1 MYLILTSFKKNV
13 NLVYVL
19 NYKQLGRKMEYKYS
33 NNQTLLSKHD
43 IHVIGVFSDKKLT
56 HIESILSK
64 ESLDNIKRI
73 IKTCNFSGKV
83 GDYRTIDDFHTKKQ
97 ILFFGLGEKQ
107 KYGPLVVKKTLIQ
120 IFKKILK
127 TNVSSVSISIDNLIT
142 HGQNEITLEMIISSI
157 ENSKY
162 TYKFNDEKNQLKL
175 KIVSILSKTKIPLKK
190 FNEILKVSLAI
201 SNGISLAKELG
212 NTPPNIC
219 TPTFLANSI
228 KKFKS
233 KYKSLK
239 IKVLDEPEM
248 RRLGMGAFLSVSK
261 GSKQPGKIVIIEH
274 MPIKSKN
281 PIVIVGKGI
290 TFDTGGISLKP
301 SPNMDEM
308 KYDMSGAGSVIG
320 VMKACAEMN
329 LKKNVVGVITS
340 AENMPGSQASRPGD
354 VVRTMSG
361 LKVEILNTDAEG
373 RLVLC
378 DAITYAKKYKPKYL
392 IDIATLTGA
401 CLVGLGKYPSGLFTN
416 DQTLADKIKISGDKT
431 GDRVWQL
438 PLYDDYFDEL
448 KTNFADIQNIGG
460 RYGGAITA
468 AAFLAKF
475 TQDIKWAHLDI
486 AGTAW
491 EVGPSKG
498 STGRPVDL
506 LIDFIR
512 SN

>member
-1 MYLILTSFKKNV
+1 
-13 NLVYVL
+13 
-19 NYKQLGRKMEYKYS
+19 MEYKYS
-33 NNQTLLSKHD
+33 NDQKILTKHD
-43 IHVIGVFSDKKLT
+43 VHLVGLFSDKKLS
-56 HIESILSK
+56 HIEGLVSK
-64 ESLDNIKRI
+64 ETLDNIKRI

-83 GDYRTIDDFHTKKQ
+83 NDHRTIDDFKSKKQ
-97 ILFFGLGEKQ
+97 LLLFGLGEKK
-107 KYGPLVVKKTLIQ
+107 KYGPLVIKKTLIQ
-120 IFKKILK
+120 IFKKLMQ
-127 TNVSSVSISIDNLIT
+127 TNMSSVSISLDNLIT
-142 HGQNEITLEMIISSI
+142 NGKNEVTLEMILSSI
-157 ENSKY
+157 ENSRY
-162 TYKFNDEKNQLKL
+162 VYKFKTEKNQT
-175 KIVSILSKTKIPLKK
+175 KIKTVSILSKKEVSSKN
-190 FNEILKVSLAI
+190 FSQILKTSLAI

-219 TPTFLANSI
+219 TPTFLASSI
-228 KKFKS
+228 KKMKS
-233 KYKSLK
+233 KHKSLK
-239 IKVLDEPEM
+239 VKVIDEPEM
-248 RRLGMGAFLSVSK
+248 KRLGMGAFLSVSK

-274 MPIKSKN
+274 MPIKSQN

-301 SPNMDEM
+301 SPNMGEM

-354 VVRTMSG
+354 VVQTMSG

-416 DQTLADKIKISGDKT
+416 NQTLANKIMASGDRT

-491 EVGPSKG
+491 EVGPNKG

>member
-1 MYLILTSFKKNV
+1 
-13 NLVYVL
+13 
-19 NYKQLGRKMEYKYS
+19 MEYKYS
-33 NNQTLLSKHD
+33 IDQRILTKHD
-43 IHVIGVFSDKKLT
+43 VHLVGLFSDKKLS
-56 HIESILSK
+56 HIEGLVSK
-64 ESLDNIKRI
+64 ETLDNIKRI

-83 GDYRTIDDFHTKKQ
+83 NDHRTIDDFKSKKQ
-97 ILFFGLGEKQ
+97 LLLFGLGEKK
-107 KYGPLVVKKTLIQ
+107 KYGPLVIKKTLIQ
-120 IFKKILK
+120 IFKKLMQ
-127 TNVSSVSISIDNLIT
+127 TNMSSVSISLDNLIT
-142 HGQNEITLEMIISSI
+142 NGKNEVTLEMILSSI
-157 ENSKY
+157 ENSRY
-162 TYKFNDEKNQLKL
+162 VYKFKTEKNQT
-175 KIVSILSKTKIPLKK
+175 KIKTVSILSKKEVSSKN
-190 FNEILKVSLAI
+190 FSQILKTSLAI

-219 TPTFLANSI
+219 TPTFLASSI
-228 KKFKS
+228 KKMKS
-233 KYKSLK
+233 KHKSLK
-239 IKVLDEPEM
+239 VKVIDEPEM
-248 RRLGMGAFLSVSK
+248 KRLGMGAFLSVSK

-274 MPIKSKN
+274 MPIKSQN

-354 VVRTMSG
+354 VVQTMSG

-416 DQTLADKIKISGDKT
+416 NQTLANKIMASGDRT

-438 PLYDDYFDEL
+438 TLYDDYFDEL
-448 KTNFADIQNIGG
+448 KTNCADIQNIGG

-491 EVGPSKG
+491 EVGPNKG

>member
-1 MYLILTSFKKNV
+1 
-13 NLVYVL
+13 
-19 NYKQLGRKMEYKYS
+19 MEYKYS
-33 NNQTLLSKHD
+33 IDQRILTKHD
-43 IHVIGVFSDKKLT
+43 VHLVGLFSDKKLS
-56 HIESILSK
+56 HIEGLVSK
-64 ESLDNIKRI
+64 ETLDNIKRI

-83 GDYRTIDDFHTKKQ
+83 NDHRTIDDFKSKKQ
-97 ILFFGLGEKQ
+97 LLLFGLGEKK
-107 KYGPLVVKKTLIQ
+107 KYGPLVIKKTLIQ
-120 IFKKILK
+120 IFKKLMQ
-127 TNVSSVSISIDNLIT
+127 TNMSSVSISLDNLIT
-142 HGQNEITLEMIISSI
+142 NGKNEVTLEMILSSI
-157 ENSKY
+157 ENSRY
-162 TYKFNDEKNQLKL
+162 VYKFKTEKNQT
-175 KIVSILSKTKIPLKK
+175 KIKTVSILSKKEVSSKN
-190 FNEILKVSLAI
+190 FSQILKTSLAI

-219 TPTFLANSI
+219 TPTFLASSI
-228 KKFKS
+228 KKMKS
-233 KYKSLK
+233 KHKSLK
-239 IKVLDEPEM
+239 VKVIDEPEM
-248 RRLGMGAFLSVSK
+248 KRLGMGAFLSVSK

-274 MPIKSKN
+274 MPIKSQN

-354 VVRTMSG
+354 VVQTMSG

-416 DQTLADKIKISGDKT
+416 NQTLANKIIASGDRT

-491 EVGPSKG
+491 EVGPNKG

>member
-1 MYLILTSFKKNV
+1 
-13 NLVYVL
+13 
-19 NYKQLGRKMEYKYS
+19 MEYKYS
-33 NNQTLLSKHD
+33 NDQKSLTKHD
-43 IHVIGVFSDKKLT
+43 IHLVGVFSDKKLT
-56 HIESILSK
+56 HIDGVVSR

-73 IKTCNFSGKV
+73 IKTCNFSGKI
-83 GDYRTIDDFHTKKQ
+83 GDHRTIDDFQTKKQ
-97 ILFFGLGEKQ
+97 LLLFGLGEKK
-107 KYGPLVVKKTLIQ
+107 KYGPLVIKKTLMQ
-120 IFKKILK
+120 IFRKLLK
-127 TNVSSVSISIDNLIT
+127 TNISTVSITVDNLIT
-142 HGQNEITLEMIISSI
+142 SNKNEVTLEMIISSV

-162 TYKFNDEKNQLKL
+162 EYKFKNEKDQS
-175 KIVSILSKTKIPLKK
+175 KIKTVSILSNKKISSKRFSEMLK
-190 FNEILKVSLAI
+190 ISLAI

-219 TPTFLANSI
+219 TPTFLANTI
-228 KKFKS
+228 KKLKS

-239 IKVLDEPEM
+239 IKIIDEPEM
-248 RRLGMGAFLSVSK
+248 KRLGMGAFLSVSK
-261 GSKQPGKIVIIEH
+261 GSKQPGKIVIMEH
-274 MPIKSKN
+274 MPVKSQN

-354 VVRTMSG
+354 VVETMSG

-378 DAITYAKKYKPKYL
+378 DAITYAKKYNPKYL

-401 CLVGLGKYPSGLFTN
+401 CLVGLGKYPSGLFAN
-416 DQTLADKIKISGDKT
+416 DQALANKIKTSGDKT

-438 PLYDDYFDEL
+438 PLFDDYFDEL

-475 TQDIKWAHLDI
+475 TVDIKWAHLDI

-491 EVGPSKG
+491 EVGPNKG